1 MILGKGGGVRMRP
14 QLGERM
20 FNFYIGKTFIIL
32 KNFIVI
38 IYGITLYFY
47 ATCLL
52 VDSHWLDRGPWK
64 ILVTYKWFKI

>member
-1 MILGKGGGVRMRP
+1 
-14 QLGERM
+14 M
-20 FNFYIGKTFIIL
+20 FNIYIGKTFIIL

-38 IYGITLYFY
+38 IYGITLYLY